1 MKKLLALT
9 LALIMVLALT
19 ACGNNDT
26 PGNDDPLNRD
36 PGTSQTD
43 NQDGSQGGENNPST
57 QGGTPSVDVG
67 DIDFGSMMGG
77 NGATD
82 VVYSELDEATKQ
94 QIIDEAKKDGVDV
107 SFGADGSMTV
117 VDTDGTTV
125 VQKPDGNWVVK
136 DADGGE
142 GQIGGDW
149 PDNEF
154 TKLVPKPSFELYA
167 AAVDGDTFSVLF
179 TNATIEQLKAYA
191 EQVKAAGFNLN
202 EELTDQ
208 NVMGMVIY
216 TFSAEN
222 ADGYSVE
229 IFSASD
235 SSGMR
240 IDK

>member
-1 MKKLLALT
+1 MKLTKLLALLLALT
-9 LALIMVLALT
+9 LVFTLA
-19 ACGNNDT
+19 ACGNGN
-26 PGNDDPLNRD
+26 NDDPSGSQQGTNAPLNRED
-36 PGTSQTD
+36 DTSSTD
-43 NQDGSQGGENNPST
+43 NQGGENSTVNPE
-57 QGGTPSVDVG
+57 
-67 DIDFGSMMGG
+67 DIDFAAIMAG

-82 VVYSELDEATKQ
+82 VVWGKQGEATKQ
-94 QIIDEAKKDGVDV
+94 AIIADAKKDGVDV
-107 SFGADGSMTV
+107 SFGTDGSMTV
-117 VDTDGTTV
+117 VDTDGTTM
-125 VQKPDGNWVVK
+125 VQKPDGAWVVK

-191 EQVKAAGFNLN
+191 DQVKAAGFNLN

-229 IFSASD
+229 IFSASG

>member
-1 MKKLLALT
+1 MKKLLILM
-9 LALIMVLALT
+9 LALLLAFSLV
-19 ACGNNDT
+19 ACDSGDNPN
-26 PGNDDPLNRD
+26 NDDPLNRD
-36 PGTSQTD
+36 PGTSQ
-43 NQDGSQGGENNPST
+43 NGGENNNGT
-57 QGGTPSVDVG
+57 QGGTQGGATNGDVG
-67 DIDFGSMMGG
+67 SMISGIGSSTALYSDMDAESKQAFIAEGARQGLDI
-77 NGATD
+77 
-82 VVYSELDEATKQ
+82 
-94 QIIDEAKKDGVDV
+94 
-107 SFGADGSMTV
+107 SFGADGSTTI
-117 VDTDGTTV
+117 VDTNDGTTV
-125 VQKPDGNWVVK
+125 TQKPDGTWVVK

-191 EQVKAAGFNLN
+191 DQVKAAGFNLN

-229 IFSASD
+229 IFSASG

>member
-1 MKKLLALT
+1 MKKLLILM
-9 LALIMVLALT
+9 LALLLAFSLV
-19 ACGNNDT
+19 ACDSGDNPNPSGTNNS
-26 PGNDDPLNRD
+26 DDPLSRD
-36 PGTSQTD
+36 PGTSQSG
-43 NQDGSQGGENNPST
+43 NQGGT
-57 QGGTPSVDVG
+57 QGGATNGDVG
-67 DIDFGSMMGG
+67 SMISGIGSSTALYSDMDAESKQAFIAEGARQGLDI
-77 NGATD
+77 
-82 VVYSELDEATKQ
+82 
-94 QIIDEAKKDGVDV
+94 
-107 SFGADGSMTV
+107 SFGADGSTTI
-117 VDTDGTTV
+117 VDTNDGTTLI
-125 VQKPDGNWVVK
+125 QKPDGNWVVK

-191 EQVKAAGFNLN
+191 DQVKAAGFNLN

-229 IFSASD
+229 IFSASG